1 MPTQQ
6 ERKGGKE
13 KKPLFEGGA
22 SGVFNGAT
30 LERV

>member
-1 MPTQQ
+1 VPTQQ

-13 KKPLFEGGA
+13 RKPLFGGGA
-22 SGVFNGAT
+22 GRVFSGAT